1 MHVLEWPDATLL
13 VPPPGRRVLAARFLR
28 DGSRT
33 EFVQNELG
41 VLLMLPA
48 KKRDPYDTVVEL
60 QVEPGVTPLKDQ

>member
-1 MHVLEWPDATLL
+1 MRHCSCRHPAAVC
-13 VPPPGRRVLAARFLR
+13 AARFLR

-48 KKRDPYDTVVEL
+48 EKRDPYDTVVEL
-60 QVEPGVTPLKDQ
+60 QVETGGVTPLKDQ